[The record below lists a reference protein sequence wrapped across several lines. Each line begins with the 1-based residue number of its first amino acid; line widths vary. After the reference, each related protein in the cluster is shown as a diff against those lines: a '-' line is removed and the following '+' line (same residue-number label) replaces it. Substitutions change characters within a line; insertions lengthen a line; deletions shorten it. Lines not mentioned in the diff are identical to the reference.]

1 MENSTRLNLGTDN
14 RYYLGLTSLSSFVSL
29 YDKGALKGGVVE
41 VCRRGQ
47 YVTICAD
54 YWNNIDASVVCQ
66 QLGYSKYGNRSCD
79 NYHAIINAPLHKQE
93 PLLYLVVSW
102 EVPPPP
108 PPSAALRAQAMS
120 LLCRPAQWGPKH
132 LDPAARL
139 QALCVS

>member
-1 MENSTRLNLGTDN
+1 MNLGTDN
-14 RYYLGLTSLSSFVSL
+14 KYYQGLTYLSSFLSL

-41 VCRRGQ
+41 VCRGGQ

-79 NYHAIINAPLHKQE
+79 KYDAIMRYSPNKQE

-120 LLCRPAQWGPKH
+120 LLCWPAQWGPEH
-132 LDPAARL
+132 LDPAARP